1 LIDQR
6 EGDVSDDHDDSD
18 RAEPVNLDAYR
29 HRDRP
34 PPPPHIRDG
43 YRLDGDQLYS
53 PTGKPCCSA
62 KARNSPGG
70 VCHGSPVKGRTRC
83 RMHGGT
89 SPRAKEKAARERV
102 EADMQ
107 ELVASMDR
115 GPVHDPLTALKEL
128 AGEVLA
134 WKDAM
139 RLKVEVLDSLEY
151 STDYGETARAVVQ
164 LFERAMD
171 RAGDFL
177 FKIAR
182 LNIDD
187 RLAAVTE
194 MQSQMILEGFFGA
207 LDEIGIP
214 STDMATREKVA
225 VAFARHLSVVPA

>member
-1 LIDQR
+1 M
-6 EGDVSDDHDDSD
+6 SDDHNDGDQP
-18 RAEPVNLDAYR
+18 EPVNLDDYR

-34 PPPPHIRDG
+34 PPPEHIRDG
-43 YRLDGDQLYS
+43 YRLDGDQLYG
-53 PTGKPCCSA
+53 PNGKPRCSA

-70 VCHGSPVKGRTRC
+70 VCHGNPVRGRTRC
-83 RMHGGT
+83 RMHGGN
-89 SPRAKEKAARERV
+89 SPKAKEKAARDRV
-102 EADMQ
+102 EAGMQ
-107 ELVASMDR
+107 DLVASMDR

-139 RLKVEVLDSLEY
+139 RLKVEFLDSLEY

-207 LDEIGIP
+207 LDEVGIP

-225 VAFARHLSVVPA
+225 VAFASHLSVVPA